1 MTRTQEEKKTLTI
14 YIELAELIKIG
25 IEQCRTSQQKS
36 NQLLPSWSTGQ
47 APKILLSLDEG
58 ATNL

>member
-36 NQLLPSWSTGQ
+36 NQLLPS
-47 APKILLSLDEG
+47 
-58 ATNL
+58 